1 VQEKFVWQNQGM
13 SIRPASILQL
23 TLLGFFLAA
32 IPLALGLLNTMVQVD
47 RLAEKVQQAVHA
59 STSAVESGRL
69 IAGQALNMERSALQ
83 YLVLG
88 DDAILSRYESQ
99 RQQFLEEMERLL
111 SLPRDE
117 VLASRLEQLRENE
130 SRLYQKLLLAPAQ
143 LADGK
148 KRLREEEQLA
158 DLAAPIPFDVTAL
171 VSRESRRINEQIDS
185 LRKLLLGQAVV
196 LIPVALLVAV
206 IFSVLI
212 SNSLRRLGRAIR
224 QLGGGE
230 LSGPIRVRGP
240 QDVYELG
247 EQLDWLRRRLIAL
260 QEQKTSFLH
269 HVSHELKTPLT
280 AIREAAELL
289 DEGIMGKLTPDQ
301 AEVTGILRE
310 NSLRLQTQVESLLN
324 FNLALSEEKLSRK
337 QPLDVST
344 LVPGAVKKH
353 ELTLKS
359 RGMKVKLDLEPVKV
373 NGDEKQLQAVIDNLL
388 SNAIKY
394 SPDGTQVSISL
405 RRENHQAVM
414 DVIDQGWGV
423 AREDRQHLFE
433 PFFQGRSPST
443 GPVRGTGLGLSL
455 VRRYLDMHGGS
466 VELLDR
472 ERGAHFR
479 VRLPVW
485 EET

>member
-1 VQEKFVWQNQGM
+1 M

-47 RLAEKVQQAVHA
+47 RLAEKVQEAVHA
-59 STSAVESGRL
+59 SASAVESGRL
-69 IAGQALNMERSALQ
+69 IAGQALNLERSALQ

-111 SLPRDE
+111 SLPRDA
-117 VLASRLEQLRENE
+117 VLASRLERLRENE
-130 SRLYQKLLLAPAQ
+130 FRLYQKLLLAPAQ
-143 LADGK
+143 LADGE
-148 KRLREEEQLA
+148 KRLQEDEQLA
-158 DLAAPIPFDVTAL
+158 DLVAPIPFDVTAL
-171 VSRESRRINEQIDS
+171 VSRESRNINERMDS
-185 LRKLLLGQAVV
+185 LRKLLLWQAAV
-196 LIPVALLVAV
+196 LIPVALLIAV

-224 QLGGGE
+224 RLGGGE
-230 LSGPIRVRGP
+230 LSGPIKVRGP
-240 QDVYELG
+240 QDVHELG

-301 AEVTGILRE
+301 AEVTGILLE
-310 NSLRLQTQVESLLN
+310 NSLQLQTQVESLLN
-324 FNLALSEEKLSRK
+324 FNLALSEEKLSRR
-337 QPLDVST
+337 QPLEIST
-344 LVPGAVKKH
+344 LVPAAVRKH

-359 RGMKVKLDLEPVKV
+359 RGMKVQLDLEPVKV
-373 NGDEKQLQAVIDNLL
+373 NGDEKQLQVVIDNLL

-394 SPDGTQVSISL
+394 SPDGTQISISL
-405 RRENHQAVM
+405 RRENHQAIM

-423 AREDRQHLFE
+423 APEDRQHLFE

-472 ERGAHFR
+472 EQGAHFR
-479 VRLPVW
+479 VSIPVW
-485 EET
+485 EKT